1 MQHGMSQLH
10 NPCVNEVKLAEWR
23 KLRLA
28 FRVPLPLA
36 SRPIPSYHGTGLSPA
51 LLRLPPR
58 SATSSKSQNRTNFPV
73 SASKSR
79 HRVLPHFLY
88 SGFGPRITNPA
99 QRAQPEARL
108 LLSPGFRLRADA
120 PAPSSA
126 PRLIHRLSL
135 CRNILQIYLQ
145 KSS

>member
-28 FRVPLPLA
+28 SRVPLPLA

-51 LLRLPPR
+51 LLRLPPCF
-58 SATSSKSQNRTNFPV
+58 ATSSESQVRTNFPV
-73 SASKSR
+73 SAPKPR
-79 HRVLPHFLY
+79 HRVLPHRLY
-88 SGFGPRITNPA
+88 PGLGPKITSPA
-99 QRAQPEARL
+99 RRAQPEARL
-108 LLSPGFRLRADA
+108 PLSPGFRLRADA

-126 PRLIHRLSL
+126 PRL
-135 CRNILQIYLQ
+135 YT
-145 KSS
+145 